1 MNGRYEI
8 VTTVTGR
15 PGTPDFSDRAGAVV
29 LGALDIDPFWSNRHV
44 GAGSVYMGSW
54 YGVAVHRRK
63 SVYARSSMGGSLH
76 VIYSMSGT
84 SGPFTGTLSS
94 SRLGPGSSFLTS
106 FEHPVRFVRAAVRV
120 GDTGSGKGTLSAAI
134 SRQT

>member
-1 MNGRYEI
+1 MSRTINDLDERNFRLSVLDDRGDRVGGRSFDVI
-8 VTTVTGR
+8 HR
-15 PGTPDFSDRAGAVV
+15 
-29 LGALDIDPFWSNRHV
+29 WSNRHIA
-44 GAGSVYMGSW
+44 AGSLYVGSW
-54 YGVAVHRRK
+54 DGTTAYARK
-63 SVYARSSMGGSLH
+63 AMYARSSMGGSLH